1 MNSIILL
8 ELISIVSFIFALL
21 IVVIPGL
28 TIDNFIAIFFLFL
41 LVSYMEALFK
51 RKGKKYFYFNL
62 FLLLP
67 VIKYPSIENI
77 AFLFIA
83 AYYILYFVF
92 QYSSEVSIN
101 FFRRDFQR
109 KLKILF
115 ILMGLSGIMGRL
127 QTSGKDFIPFMLIY
141 FISTIILLRSLRHL
155 EHSPNMNK
163 INRTNLIFAISV
175 FILYLVLGIERLKI
189 FLYQLVRSIY
199 FWFTEMLFNILY
211 WPIVYLSYVVE
222 KFIRY
227 IISLL
232 INHTVELPSEE
243 LETVVDFS
251 EWVQKSPS
259 FLPWLSR
266 FLSTVLMIALILFIA
281 YISYRL
287 FKKKVAGKGKEEIA
301 YREEREFINIVGGDK
316 DKGKQFLFRPKGL
329 KEQIRYYYRK
339 ALIKLYRKG
348 VDIIPSDTSLEIN
361 VKAENDVD
369 KKILKD
375 VREIY
380 IEARYGGTEI
390 DKSKVDKMKRL
401 YKKI

>member
-1 MNSIILL
+1 
-8 ELISIVSFIFALL
+8 
-21 IVVIPGL
+21 
-28 TIDNFIAIFFLFL
+28 
-41 LVSYMEALFK
+41 
-51 RKGKKYFYFNL
+51 
-62 FLLLP
+62 
-67 VIKYPSIENI
+67 
-77 AFLFIA
+77 
-83 AYYILYFVF
+83 
-92 QYSSEVSIN
+92 
-101 FFRRDFQR
+101 
-109 KLKILF
+109 
-115 ILMGLSGIMGRL
+115 
-127 QTSGKDFIPFMLIY
+127 
-141 FISTIILLRSLRHL
+141 
-155 EHSPNMNK
+155 
-163 INRTNLIFAISV
+163 
-175 FILYLVLGIERLKI
+175 
-189 FLYQLVRSIY
+189 
-199 FWFTEMLFNILY
+199 
-211 WPIVYLSYVVE
+211 
-222 KFIRY
+222 
-227 IISLL
+227 
-232 INHTVELPSEE
+232 
-243 LETVVDFS
+243 
-251 EWVQKSPS
+251 
-259 FLPWLSR
+259 
-266 FLSTVLMIALILFIA
+266 MIALILFIA